1 MPPHMH
7 GINSAESAVRT
18 FRNHFI
24 SALCT
29 VDPLCP
35 FYVWDHLLPKVS
47 MTLNMLRRSWLNPG
61 LSVYEQVDNIH
72 KFERTPL
79 APLVC
84 KVKIHDKP
92 RKRLTY
98 VPHLVDGWY
107 LWTEV
112 RNYRCYT
119 WYNID
124 TGGETTPYTIALFP
138 EFMKI
143 PNYSSRDMAIHA
155 AADISK
161 DLQTPRP

>member
-1 MPPHMH
+1 MDNEVSEDLKQYFETSDIQFQLVPPYMRWR
-7 GINSAESAVRT
+7 NAAEIYTIT
-18 FRNHFI
+18 FKKHFI
-24 SALCT
+24 AALCT
-29 VDPLCP
+29 VYPRFP
-35 FYVWDHLLPKVS
+35 FYLWDLILPQVDLK
-47 MTLNMLRRSWLNPG
+47 LNILRWSWLKPEI
-61 LSVYEQVDNIH
+61 SAYEQVDDIH
-72 KFERTPL
+72 NFERTPL

-124 TGGETTPYTIALFP
+124 TGG
-138 EFMKI
+138 
-143 PNYSSRDMAIHA
+143 
-155 AADISK
+155 
-161 DLQTPRP
+161 